1 MPFGDV
7 QIQIRVP
14 EQPSQ
19 SNLTGAEYIKAVTA
33 AVDTRF
39 DSLKINAVRGNW
51 VKRDDIPGSDSDAP
65 QFVKDLLE
73 DSDLDT
79 SLYTF
84 ELATAGQVDP
94 IYVYCLGNSQLECY
108 ATVKVTPTSSGT
120 TNDLIIEVTLD
131 QGLTVDVEIRFVM
144 RPILEFPS

>member
-7 QIQIRVP
+7 QIQLRVP

-19 SNLTGAEYIKAVTA
+19 STMTGAEYIKAVTA

-39 DSLKINAVRGNW
+39 DALKINAVRGNW
-51 VKRDDIPGSDSDAP
+51 VKRDDIPSSDSDAP
-65 QFVKDLLE
+65 SFVKGLLD
-73 DSDLDT
+73 DSNLDT

-84 ELATAGQVDP
+84 ALSTAGQVNP

-108 ATVKVTPTSSGT
+108 ATVEVTPTSPGT
-120 TNDLIIEVTLD
+120 TNELIIEVTLD

-144 RPILEFPS
+144 RPILTFPT